1 MAALKDL
8 ESWKTLLNAAT
19 IRNHEPILEIAKTL
33 EEGELPRVFYH
44 RQCRSI
50 FTLKR
55 NLDKLAQLDAKDS
68 ANCNSTDSRRSSVRQ
83 PTANPSRIYQRV
95 CIFCDKDKY
104 TRNSRTREELIQCVD
119 MRADE
124 TIRKF
129 AVGKNDLRMLAVVS
143 RELVAAKAC
152 YHKSCYR
159 NYTRNIA
166 ISGEKK
172 EDSGYTEYSRT
183 ELQGYEKLFNYI
195 RTDLLQNPRI
205 VKLSE
210 LYTMFTSF
218 VNSQGELEILESTR
232 THFRRSLEK
241 EFRDAIDFEDL
252 YGNNRI
258 FAIPRNLSR
267 LDLAKQVTEKSNTTS
282 PNTSDVSFA
291 ALILREAIQAQDTEA
306 SWPPKPSDLTEN
318 AVNIPE
324 VVKKFLYTLM
334 TGSTNVSE
342 MESYSPRT
350 HRLMLSLGQDLIFAV
365 SGGRQRPPKHILLPY
380 AVKSLTNN
388 VDLIQ
393 ILNRCGH
400 GVAYSQLEEINTA
413 LCLQKMSATPGNEV
427 PLPENI
433 CPFVG
438 TTLAWENIDR
448 LEETLSG
455 GGTSHRVNGIAV
467 QAVHF
472 GPQLPPAS
480 VPAMVKSKK
489 RSIDTVDD
497 ANLPIYNAGN
507 RRGPPSRRYVE
518 VTSTQILEDA
528 WKKNL
533 LWLLARL
540 HSCENQTIPNWT
552 GFNILV
558 RNKHVAAKDSVGYLP
573 TPQRSGD

>member
-1 MAALKDL
+1 M
-8 ESWKTLLNAAT
+8 
-19 IRNHEPILEIAKTL
+19 
-33 EEGELPRVFYH
+33 
-44 RQCRSI
+44 
-50 FTLKR
+50 
-55 NLDKLAQLDAKDS
+55 
-68 ANCNSTDSRRSSVRQ
+68 
-83 PTANPSRIYQRV
+83 
-95 CIFCDKDKY
+95 
-104 TRNSRTREELIQCVD
+104 
-119 MRADE
+119 
-124 TIRKF
+124 
-129 AVGKNDLRMLAVVS
+129 
-143 RELVAAKAC
+143 
-152 YHKSCYR
+152 
-159 NYTRNIA
+159 
-166 ISGEKK
+166 
-172 EDSGYTEYSRT
+172 
-183 ELQGYEKLFNYI
+183 
-195 RTDLLQNPRI
+195 
-205 VKLSE
+205 
-210 LYTMFTSF
+210 

-282 PNTSDVSFA
+282 PNTSDISFA

-342 MESYSPRT
+342 MESCSPRT

-365 SGGRQRPPKHILLPY
+365 SGGRQRTPKHILLPY

-393 ILNRCGH
+393 ILNRCDH

-433 CPFVG
+433 RPFVG
-438 TTLAWENIDR
+438 TTLAWDNIDR

-472 GPQLPPAS
+472 GPQLPPAT

-497 ANLPIYNAGN
+497 ANLPIYKAGN
-507 RRGPPSRRYVE
+507 RRAPPSRRYVE

-533 LWLLARL
+533 LWLLTRL
-540 HSCENQTIPNWT
+540 HSSENQTIPSWT

-573 TPQRSGD
+573 TLNAPATDMSTVYQVLTKSLQIKETLRLQSIVVVFDQALYAKATEIKWKHSAQFNAIVLRMGVFHTICTFLAVIGKRFQDAGLRDVCVESGVIADGSAAGVLEGRSYNRAIRFHKIMFEALNRLAWNGFQRWIKEHHKDKKPRVDELMKGMSSSLILHVSRSSMTS